1 MEHWQ
6 IIINLIGGT
15 ALAAMGWFC
24 RQVWD
29 LGQELKNDLKRIEID
44 LPSHYMKKSEIEV
57 KLDKIDAR
65 FDKLDAH
72 ITKLFERIEHK
83 GLQCNYMTTGKR
95 FFAEV
100 GACVSSFLQESYLD
114 LKLLCLCLLT
124 IFLVICLLPYLLYLS
139 VQPLLQDLWRKR
151 ASNGQ

>member
-6 IIINLIGGT
+6 IIINLVSGT

-29 LGQELKNDLKRIEID
+29 SVQELKNDLKRIEID

-57 KLDKIDAR
+57 KLDKIDSR

-83 GLQCNYMTTGKR
+83 GL
-95 FFAEV
+95 
-100 GACVSSFLQESYLD
+100 
-114 LKLLCLCLLT
+114 
-124 IFLVICLLPYLLYLS
+124 
-139 VQPLLQDLWRKR
+139 
-151 ASNGQ
+151 